1 MFGIRLPR
9 RAVLSRRRPARTWE
23 SEGPFPQLRALREE
37 DFFFELSTFTE
48 VFHYAL
54 LLGSPPLAGSAGFAT
69 RDIFQPLGNCW
80 TLLRKFKHCVL
91 HGAPRVGLDTGKR
104 CVFWKVFEKFL
115 RLWKLGLHSSQDIA
129 FQHIVKHCIEQT
141 PHCTIDTLELV
152 HVQNKTYSFVQ
163 NARIT
168 SKSD

>member
-1 MFGIRLPR
+1 MNEVDQVDPRQKKNTKEKIRAKRSLEKPPKSTRFGIRLPR
-9 RAVLSRRRPARTWE
+9 RAVLSRRRPARAWE

-115 RLWKLGLHSSQDIA
+115 RS
-129 FQHIVKHCIEQT
+129 
-141 PHCTIDTLELV
+141 
-152 HVQNKTYSFVQ
+152 
-163 NARIT
+163 
-168 SKSD
+168 